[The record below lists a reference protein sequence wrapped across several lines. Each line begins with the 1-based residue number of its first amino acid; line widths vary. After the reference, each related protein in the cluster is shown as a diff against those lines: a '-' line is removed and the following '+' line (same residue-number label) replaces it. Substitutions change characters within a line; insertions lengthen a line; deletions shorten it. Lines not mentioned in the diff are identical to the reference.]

1 MSHPEYL
8 LYASGS
14 ILDLCDLPEEVLPL
28 DFYGYFFFFLKFF
41 FKWISILICLSNIS
55 SQFITLLFL
64 FDNPKFSFLYTSV
77 WYMYVCE
84 YAQVPMAIYVQ
95 RLEEDSG
102 VLLYCPVSSS
112 FETGSITEP
121 LVLFLTNKP

>member
-1 MSHPEYL
+1 M
-8 LYASGS
+8 
-14 ILDLCDLPEEVLPL
+14 V
-28 DFYGYFFFFLKFF
+28 
-41 FKWISILICLSNIS
+41 
-55 SQFITLLFL
+55 
-64 FDNPKFSFLYTSV
+64 
-77 WYMYVCE
+77 YVCE